1 MRKAELAEGS
11 GADHVA
17 IVMTIKTK
25 VHHRA
30 GHDVSLEGGTNKL
43 KAATEVTRNHHL
55 EMRVPRSC
63 PTSEVEEAG
72 VAVRNR
78 SDLTAVANRRDVV
91 NEAAVALVN
100 ALVRMS
106 WIVQI
111 RAQLTFLKAKR
122 TTRIHDQDDGGAD
135 DLKHPETV
143 IANEVRGGDAPNV
156 DAPNGASVMKNT
168 MNSTRKYE
176 RPARKKKRTK
186 KVHDHEHAVVGA
198 GGVVEAEI
206 VTRAEIEMLNR
217 LASPI
222 TSMTLC

>member
-30 GHDVSLEGGTNKL
+30 GHDVRTNKL

-63 PTSEVEEAG
+63 PTSEVAEAG

-111 RAQLTFLKAKR
+111 RAQLTFLKAER

-186 KVHDHEHAVVGA
+186 KVHDHDHAVVGV

-206 VTRAEIEMLNR
+206 VTRAEMLNR

-222 TSMTLC
+222 TSMTPC